1 MKRLPA
7 VPLRGHS
14 VSFFVSAQAP
24 AGPSWCGRMDSVLG
38 RERGAAGFDPMSEV
52 PANKK

>member
-1 MKRLPA
+1 M
-7 VPLRGHS
+7 PLRGHS

-24 AGPSWCGRMDSVLG
+24 AGPSWWGRMDSVLG